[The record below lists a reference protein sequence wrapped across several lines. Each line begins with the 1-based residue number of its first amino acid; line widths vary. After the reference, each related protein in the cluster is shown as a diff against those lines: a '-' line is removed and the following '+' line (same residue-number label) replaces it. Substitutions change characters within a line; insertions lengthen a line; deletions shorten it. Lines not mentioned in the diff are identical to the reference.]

1 MGVGYPWLPW
11 CAIPAKAVSRKK
23 HRYPPDKPAHTRYHI
38 GTCTPPKG
46 YSMQIAQNSVVAF
59 HYTLTNDA
67 GEVLDSSEGREP
79 LTYLHGAGNI
89 IPGLEK
95 ELEGRAAGE
104 KLNVSVSPEEGYGE
118 LQEQL
123 LQEVPRDAFQGV
135 ESIEPGMQFQA
146 QTQGGPLMVT
156 VKKVEGDTVVV
167 DGNHPLAGQ
176 QLNFDVEIAEVRE
189 ASAEEVEHGHVHGE
203 GGVEH

>member
-1 MGVGYPWLPW
+1 
-11 CAIPAKAVSRKK
+11 
-23 HRYPPDKPAHTRYHI
+23 
-38 GTCTPPKG
+38 
-46 YSMQIAQNSVVAF
+46 MQIAQDSVVAF

-95 ELEGRAAGE
+95 ELEGRQNGD
-104 KLNVSVSPEEGYGE
+104 KLQVAVSPEEGYGE
-118 LQEQL
+118 TQPSLV
-123 LQEVPRDAFQGV
+123 QEVPRDAFQGV
-135 ESIEPGMQFQA
+135 ESVEPGMQFQA

-156 VKKVEGDTVVV
+156 VTNVEGDTVTV

-176 QLNFDVEIAEVRE
+176 KLNFDVEIAEVRE
-189 ASAEEVEHGHVHGE
+189 ATPEEKEHGHVHGE
-203 GGVEH
+203 GGHQH

>member
-1 MGVGYPWLPW
+1 
-11 CAIPAKAVSRKK
+11 
-23 HRYPPDKPAHTRYHI
+23 
-38 GTCTPPKG
+38 
-46 YSMQIAQNSVVAF
+46 MQIAQNSVVAF

-95 ELEGRAAGE
+95 ELEGRAAGD
-104 KLNVSVSPEEGYGE
+104 KLNATVSPAEGYGE
-118 LQEQL
+118 KQDQL
-123 LQEVPRDAFQGV
+123 VQEVPRDAFQGV

-156 VKKVEGDTVVV
+156 VTQVGGDTVTV

-176 QLNFDVEIAEVRE
+176 TLNFDVEIASVRE
-189 ASAEEVEHGHVHGE
+189 ASEEEVEHGHVHGE
-203 GGVEH
+203 GGHEH

>member
-1 MGVGYPWLPW
+1 
-11 CAIPAKAVSRKK
+11 
-23 HRYPPDKPAHTRYHI
+23 
-38 GTCTPPKG
+38 
-46 YSMQIAQNSVVAF
+46 MQIAQNSVVAF

-95 ELEGRAAGE
+95 EMEGRAAGD
-104 KLNVSVSPEEGYGE
+104 KLQAQVTPEEGYGE
-118 LQEQL
+118 VQPQL
-123 LQEVPRDAFQGV
+123 VQEVPRDAFQGV
-135 ESIEPGMQFQA
+135 ENVEAGMQFQA

-156 VKKVEGDTVVV
+156 VTKVEGDTVTV

-189 ASAEEVEHGHVHGE
+189 ASQEEIEHGHVHGE
-203 GGVEH
+203 GESEGDQEH

>member
-1 MGVGYPWLPW
+1 
-11 CAIPAKAVSRKK
+11 
-23 HRYPPDKPAHTRYHI
+23 
-38 GTCTPPKG
+38 
-46 YSMQIAQNSVVAF
+46 MQIAQNSVVAF

-79 LTYLHGAGNI
+79 LTYLHGTGNI

-95 ELEGRAAGE
+95 QLEGASPGE
-104 KLNVSVSPEEGYGE
+104 KLNVSVTPEEGYGE
-118 LQEQL
+118 VQEQL
-123 LQEVPRDAFQGV
+123 MQEVPRDAFQGV
-135 ESIEPGMQFQA
+135 ENVEPGMQFQA
-146 QTQGGPLMVT
+146 QTEGGPLMVT

-176 QLNFDVEIAEVRE
+176 NLTFDVEISDVRE

-203 GGVEH
+203 GEGESEGNAEQ

>member
-1 MGVGYPWLPW
+1 
-11 CAIPAKAVSRKK
+11 
-23 HRYPPDKPAHTRYHI
+23 
-38 GTCTPPKG
+38 
-46 YSMQIAQNSVVAF
+46 MQIAQNSVVAF

-95 ELEGRAAGE
+95 QLEGRTAGD
-104 KLNVSVSPEEGYGE
+104 KLQAQVAPEEGYGE
-118 LQEQL
+118 IQPQL
-123 LQEVPRDAFQGV
+123 VQEVPRDAFQGV
-135 ESIEPGMQFQA
+135 ESVEPGMQFQA

-156 VKKVEGDTVVV
+156 VTQIEGDTVTV

-176 QLNFDVEIAEVRE
+176 SLNFDVEIAEVRE
-189 ASAEEVEHGHVHGE
+189 ASEEEAEHGHVHGE
-203 GGVEH
+203 DGHEH

>member
-1 MGVGYPWLPW
+1 
-11 CAIPAKAVSRKK
+11 
-23 HRYPPDKPAHTRYHI
+23 
-38 GTCTPPKG
+38 
-46 YSMQIAQNSVVAF
+46 MQIAQNSVVAF

-79 LTYLHGAGNI
+79 LTYLHGSGNI

-95 ELEGRAAGE
+95 ELEGRQNGD
-104 KLNVSVSPEEGYGE
+104 KLQVAVSPEEGYGE
-118 LQEQL
+118 TQPALV
-123 LQEVPRDAFQGV
+123 QEVPRDAFQGV

-156 VKKVEGDTVVV
+156 VTQIEGDTVTV

-176 QLNFDVEIAEVRE
+176 KLNFDVEIAEVRE
-189 ASAEEVEHGHVHGE
+189 ATAEEVEHGHVHGE
-203 GGVEH
+203 GDHQH

>member
-1 MGVGYPWLPW
+1 
-11 CAIPAKAVSRKK
+11 
-23 HRYPPDKPAHTRYHI
+23 
-38 GTCTPPKG
+38 
-46 YSMQIAQNSVVAF
+46 MQIAQNSVVAF

-79 LTYLHGAGNI
+79 LTYLHGGGNI

-104 KLNVSVSPEEGYGE
+104 KLNVHVSPEEGYGE
-118 LQEQL
+118 VQEQL
-123 LQEVPRDAFQGV
+123 MQEVPRESFQGV
-135 ESIEPGMQFQA
+135 ESVEPGMQFQA
-146 QTQGGPLMVT
+146 QTEGGPLMVT
-156 VKKVEGDTVVV
+156 VKKVEADTVVV

-176 QLNFDVEIAEVRE
+176 QLTFDVEIAEVRE
-189 ASAEEVEHGHVHGE
+189 ASEEEIEHGHVHGE

>member
-1 MGVGYPWLPW
+1 
-11 CAIPAKAVSRKK
+11 
-23 HRYPPDKPAHTRYHI
+23 
-38 GTCTPPKG
+38 
-46 YSMQIAQNSVVAF
+46 MQIAQNSVVAF

-95 ELEGRAAGE
+95 GLEGRESGE
-104 KLNVSVSPEEGYGE
+104 KLNVTVAPEEGYGE
-118 LQEQL
+118 VQPQL
-123 LQEVPRDAFQGV
+123 VQEVPRDAFQGV
-135 ESIEPGMQFQA
+135 EAVEPGMQFQA

-156 VKKVEGDTVVV
+156 VTKIEGDTVTV

-176 QLNFDVEIAEVRE
+176 KLNFDVEIADVRE
-189 ASAEEVEHGHVHGE
+189 ASQEEIEHGHVHGE

>member
-1 MGVGYPWLPW
+1 
-11 CAIPAKAVSRKK
+11 
-23 HRYPPDKPAHTRYHI
+23 
-38 GTCTPPKG
+38 
-46 YSMQIAQNSVVAF
+46 MQIAQNSVVAF
-59 HYTLTNDA
+59 HYTLTNDE

-95 ELEGRAAGE
+95 ELEGRENGE
-104 KLNVSVSPEEGYGE
+104 KLQVAVSPEEGYGE
-118 LQEQL
+118 TQPSLV
-123 LQEVPRDAFQGV
+123 QEVPRDSFQGV

-156 VKKVEGDTVVV
+156 VTKVEADTVVV

-176 QLNFDVEIAEVRE
+176 KLNFDVEIAEVRE
-189 ASAEEVEHGHVHGE
+189 ATPEEAEHGHVHGE
-203 GGVEH
+203 GGHQH